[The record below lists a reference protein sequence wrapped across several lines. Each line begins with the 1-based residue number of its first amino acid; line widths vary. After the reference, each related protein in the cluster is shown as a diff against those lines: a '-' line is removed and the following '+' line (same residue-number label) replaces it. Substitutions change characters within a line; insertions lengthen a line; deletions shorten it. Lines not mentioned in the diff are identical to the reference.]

1 MLVYVC
7 LYVYTCVYGLVWMYE
22 LECVSTRICVFV
34 CLCVQGAQESPKEA
48 GHRGPG
54 SRAHTQGQLRQA
66 PLQALRQGRP
76 LQAPK
81 QDPAASRIP
90 RLQENKH
97 TGQQETPSG
106 LA

>member
-1 MLVYVC
+1 MCKYP
-7 LYVYTCVYGLVWMYE
+7 Y
-22 LECVSTRICVFV
+22 ICVFV

-54 SRAHTQGQLRQA
+54 SRAHIQGQLTFNLCQA
-66 PLQALRQGRP
+66 PLPALREACP